1 MSILVGLR
9 HSTTYRYD
17 RCINLDPQVVR
28 LRPAPH
34 CRTPIIS
41 YSLNIRPANHFIN
54 WIQDPFSNYMA
65 RLVFPEKTAEFSVDV
80 DLVADLTAYNPF
92 DFFVESYAEKFPFE
106 YPDALKKQLAPFLE
120 TKEWGQ
126 RFAAYV
132 AEVPR
137 KDIAIID
144 FLVAINQR
152 VWKDVSYTIRLEPGV
167 QKPEETLQL
176 GSGSCRDST
185 WLQVQLLRHLGL
197 AARFASGYLVQL
209 TADQKSLDGPSG
221 PEADFTD
228 LHAWTE
234 VYIPGAG
241 WIGLDPTSGLF
252 AAEGHIPLSCTP
264 EPVDSAPITG
274 AIEKCEV
281 EFIYSNEVTRLKE
294 DPRVTRPFTE
304 QEWLEIDALG
314 HRVDSL
320 LEKNDV
326 RLTMGG
332 EPTFVSID
340 DMESAQWNTEAD
352 GEHKRFLAMQLTQKL
367 KDEFAADGLLHVGQ
381 GKWYPGEPLPRWQNT
396 LYWRKDGTPLWKGA
410 FPNSKTK
417 PVPAEAARAFMRML
431 CAQLNLPTAAV
442 HPCYEDP
449 FHSLWQNAQLPI
461 DDELLPIDGE
471 SGLDHQAL
479 AARTLAKVMKQ
490 GLNQAAGYCLPI
502 AFNPGNQLW
511 QSCRWQ
517 FRQGSLYLMPGNSPI
532 GYRLPLSSLSRH
544 AKIDGL
550 EPMPSDP
557 FSFDEKVFDEKLPQ
571 ELRAPAKAD
580 YSLLEPMAIH
590 TALCAEVRDGKLYV
604 FLPPLSNLEE
614 FAGLLDAIAAAAN
627 ELRLTPFIEG
637 YQPPFDPRLAKLAV
651 TPDPGVIEVN
661 VQPTKTWAEL
671 AHLTETLYAHAREA
685 RLGTEKFMLDG
696 RHSGTG
702 GGNHVT
708 LGGVTPADS
717 PLLRRP
723 DLLRSLLT
731 FWQHHPSLSYLFSG
745 MFIGPTSQA
754 PRVDEGRVE
763 RLYELEIAF
772 SQLPVS
778 QDAHGESNQ
787 PWLIDR
793 ALRHLLV
800 DLTGNTHRSE
810 FCIDKLY
817 SPDSSTGR
825 LGILE
830 FRAFEMPPHARMSL
844 VQMLLLRACVASFWE
859 KPYRHKL
866 VNWGHQ
872 LHDRFML
879 PHFLNRDFD
888 DVLGYLNGPCLKNGE
903 GLPFKSHWFDAFKEF
918 RCPKVGHYEIEGM
931 ELELR
936 HALEPWH
943 VLGEEA
949 TGSGTSR
956 YVDSSVERLQV
967 KVRFGTPGDRYVL
980 TCNGKRV
987 PLIPTEEEGTFV
999 AGVRYRAWQPWSALH
1014 PMIGVH
1020 SPLVFDFFDTWNGRA
1035 LGGCTYHVVHPG
1047 GRSYETFPVNA
1058 LEAES
1063 RRVNRFETLG
1073 HAHGRLVAP
1082 PPAEIAPRFMS
1093 TPPQGIGRFYKHAPA
1108 VKAVPPMAKPN
1119 PSYPFTL
1126 DLRFDS

>member
-9 HSTTYRYD
+9 HSTTYHYD
-17 RCINLDPQVVR
+17 RRIALAPQVVR

-34 CRTPIIS
+34 CRTPIVS
-41 YSLNIRPANHFIN
+41 YSLKIRPENHFIN

-65 RLVFPEKTAEFSVDV
+65 RLVFADKSVEFSVDV

-120 TKEWGQ
+120 TQAWDQ
-126 RFAAYV
+126 RFAAYL

-137 KDIAIID
+137 KPTAIID
-144 FLVAINQR
+144 FLVGINQR
-152 VWKDVSYTIRLEPGV
+152 IWKDVSYTIRMEPGV

-176 GSGSCRDST
+176 GSGSCRDSA

-197 AARFASGYLVQL
+197 AARFVSGYLVQL
-209 TADQKSLDGPSG
+209 TSDQKSLDGPSG
-221 PEADFTD
+221 PAADFTD

-234 VYIPGAG
+234 VYVPGAG
-241 WIGLDPTSGLF
+241 WVGLDPTSGLF

-274 AIEKCEV
+274 ALEPCEV
-281 EFIYSNEVTRLKE
+281 EFSYSNEVTRLKE

-314 HRVDSL
+314 AHVDNL
-320 LEKNDV
+320 LQKNDV

-352 GEHKRFLAMQLTQKL
+352 GEHKRHLALQLTQKL
-367 KDEFAADGLLHVGQ
+367 QTEFAPGGLLHVGQ

-396 LYWRKDGTPLWKGA
+396 LYWRKDGAPLWKA
-410 FPNSKTK
+410 PLPNRDTK
-417 PVPAEAARAFMRML
+417 PVPEEAARALLRMF
-431 CAQLNLPTAAV
+431 CAQLELPATAI
-442 HPCYEDP
+442 HPCFEDP
-449 FHSLWQNAQLPI
+449 FYTLWQQGNLPI
-461 DDELLPIDGE
+461 DEQPTA
-471 SGLDHQAL
+471 DHEDL
-479 AARTLAKVMKQ
+479 GKRTLANLLEH
-490 GLNQAAGYCLPI
+490 GLNKPAGYCLPI
-502 AFNPGNQLW
+502 GFNHVAQRW
-511 QSCRWQ
+511 QTCRWR
-517 FRQGSLYLMPGNSPI
+517 FRQNALYLVSGNSPL
-532 GYRLPLSSLSRH
+532 GLRLPLASLSQQVR
-544 AKIDGL
+544 ADVF
-550 EPMPSDP
+550 EPMPADP
-557 FSFDEKVFDEKLPQ
+557 FAPVFLERPPQ
-571 ELRAPAKAD
+571 ELAPQKFFD
-580 YSLLEPMAIH
+580 SEMPPDMAIH
-590 TALCAEVRDGKLYV
+590 TALCAQVRDGKLYI
-604 FLPPLSNLEE
+604 FLPPLSNLEQ
-614 FAGLLDAIAAAAN
+614 FTGLLDALADAAN
-627 ELRLTPFIEG
+627 ELKLTPHIEG
-637 YQPPFDPRLAKLAV
+637 YQPPFDTRIAKLAV

-661 VQPTKTWAEL
+661 VQPTSTWEEL
-671 AHLTETLYAHAREA
+671 KHLTETLYAHAREA

-754 PRVDEGRVE
+754 PRVDEGRIE

-772 SQLPVS
+772 AQLPVPGAG
-778 QDAHGESNQ
+778 QRDSNQ

-817 SPDSSTGR
+817 SPDTPTGR

-830 FRAFEMPPHARMSL
+830 FRSFEMPPHARMSL

-859 KPYRHKL
+859 KPYHHKL
-866 VNWGHQ
+866 VDWGHQ

-879 PHFLNRDFD
+879 PHFLNRDFE
-888 DVLGYLNGPCLKNGE
+888 DVLVYLNE
-903 GLPFKSHWFDAFKEF
+903 HDLPFKSHWFDAFKEF
-918 RCPKVGHYEIEGM
+918 RCPKIGHIEIEGM
-931 ELELR
+931 QLELR

-956 YVDSSVERLQV
+956 YVDSSVERLQL
-967 KVRFGTPGDRYVL
+967 KIKYGTPGDRYVL

-987 PLIPTEEEGTFV
+987 PLIPTEEAGTFV

-1014 PMIGVH
+1014 PMIAAH
-1020 SPLVFDFFDTWNGRA
+1020 TPLVFDFFDTWNGRA

-1047 GRSYETFPVNA
+1047 GRNYDTFPVNA

-1063 RRVNRFETLG
+1063 RRVNRFENVG

-1082 PPAEIAPRFMS
+1082 PPLETEPRFLGA
-1093 TPPQGIGRFYKHAPA
+1093 TPTIAGSGRFYRHVPDMVAAPS
-1108 VKAVPPMAKPN
+1108 PAKPN
-1119 PSYPFTL
+1119 PSYPYTL

>member
-9 HSTTYRYD
+9 HTTTYRYD
-17 RCINLDPQVVR
+17 RRIALGPQVVR

-41 YSLNIRPANHFIN
+41 YSLNIRPENHFIN

-65 RLVFPEKTAEFSVDV
+65 RLVFPDKTAEFSVDV

-92 DFFVESYAEKFPFE
+92 DFFVESYAEKFPFK

-120 TKEWGQ
+120 TESWGR
-126 RFAAYV
+126 RFAVYV
-132 AEVPR
+132 DEVPR
-137 KDIAIID
+137 KEIAIID

-152 VWKDVSYTIRLEPGV
+152 IWKDISYTLRMEPGV

-176 GSGSCRDST
+176 GSGSCRDSA
-185 WLQVQLLRHLGL
+185 WLQVQMLRHLGL

-241 WIGLDPTSGLF
+241 WVGLDPTSGLF

-264 EPVDSAPITG
+264 QPVDSAPITG
-274 AIEKCEV
+274 AIDECEV
-281 EFIYSNEVTRLKE
+281 EFEHSNEVTRLKE
-294 DPRVTRPFTE
+294 DPRVTRPFTD
-304 QEWLEIDALG
+304 QEWGEIDALG
-314 HRVDSL
+314 EYVDSL
-320 LEKNDV
+320 LQKNDV

-340 DMESAQWNTEAD
+340 DMESEQWNTEAD
-352 GEHKRFLAMQLTQKL
+352 GEHKRFLALQLTEKLQK
-367 KDEFAADGLLHVGQ
+367 EFAPGGMLHLGQ

-396 LYWRKDGTPLWKGA
+396 LYWRKDGVPLWKA
-410 FPNSKTK
+410 PLPSASTK
-417 PVPAEAARAFMRML
+417 PVPPEAARAFMRMF
-431 CAQLNLPTAAV
+431 CAQIGLPTGAV

-449 FHSLWQNAQLPI
+449 FYALWQKAQLPI
-461 DDELLPIDGE
+461 DDEPT
-471 SGLDHQAL
+471 LDHEMQAK
-479 AARTLAKVMKQ
+479 RTLAKVMKQ
-490 GLNQAAGYCLPI
+490 GLNRPVGYCLPI
-502 AFNPGNQLW
+502 AFNPANGLW

-517 FRQGSLYLMPGNSPI
+517 FRQGSLYLISGNSPI
-532 GYRLPLSSLSRH
+532 GYRLPLSSLSHH
-544 AKIDGL
+544 AKVEGL
-550 EPMPSDP
+550 EPYLTDP
-557 FSFDEKVFDEKLPQ
+557 FAPLPQ
-571 ELRAPAKAD
+571 ELRAPTKAD
-580 YSLLEPMAIH
+580 YMLLAPMAVH
-590 TALCAEVRDGKLYV
+590 TALCAEVRDGKLYI
-604 FLPPLSNLEE
+604 FLPPLSNLEQ
-614 FAGLLDAIAAAAN
+614 FAGLLDAIAEAAN

-637 YQPPFDPRLAKLAV
+637 YQPPFDSRLSKLAV

-661 VQPTKTWAEL
+661 VQPTSTWKDL
-671 AHLTETLYAHAREA
+671 THLTETLYAHAREV

-763 RLYELEIAF
+763 HLYELEIAF
-772 SQLPVS
+772 SQLP
-778 QDAHGESNQ
+778 HGESNQ

-830 FRAFEMPPHARMSL
+830 FRAFEMPPHAHMSL

-859 KPYRHKL
+859 KPYHHKL
-866 VNWGHQ
+866 VDWGHQ

-879 PHFLNRDFD
+879 PHYLNQDFE
-888 DVLGYLNGPCLKNGE
+888 DVLGYLNGHD
-903 GLPFKSHWFDAFKEF
+903 LPFKSHWFDAFKEF
-918 RCPKVGHYEIEGM
+918 RCPKIGHTEIEGM

-956 YVDSSVERLQV
+956 YVDSSVERMQV
-967 KVRFGTPGDRYVL
+967 KVRFGTPGDRYLL

-987 PLIPTEEEGTFV
+987 PLIPVAEEGTFV

-1063 RRVNRFETLG
+1063 RRVNRFEALG

-1082 PPAEIAPRFMS
+1082 LPPAPEPRFMTA
-1093 TPPQGIGRFYKHAPA
+1093 TPNRQGIGRFYKHVPGMVAAP
-1108 VKAVPPMAKPN
+1108 PPSKPN
-1119 PSYPFTL
+1119 RNYPYTL